1 MFVLERRSP
10 ISRTI
15 NAMELPIDADTFASC
30 ESAWKAGMYIQ
41 DAFPMLNANQRE
53 FVKTG
58 ITPAEWEK
66 MFGPDE

>member
-1 MFVLERRSP
+1 
-10 ISRTI
+10 
-15 NAMELPIDADTFASC
+15 MELPIDADTFASC